1 MKSAIFD
8 LDGVIVDTA
17 KFHYLAWKEI
27 AQKFNYK
34 LTQVQNE
41 KLKGISRKDSLS
53 LLLKWSGNNL
63 SNNEFNNLLADKN
76 DLYLDQ
82 IKNLTKKDSL
92 PGINKTLNYLKK
104 AGIKIALGS
113 ASKNSKI
120 VLKKL
125 SLINFFDVIIDGN
138 DVLNSKPNPEVF
150 IKGAQALGVP
160 CCDCIVFEDSIAG
173 VKAAKAAM
181 MDVIGICN
189 LKQNLK
195 PTIFNIKSF
204 LAIEPNNLLKYFINN
219 E

>member
-92 PGINKTLNYLKK
+92 PGINKTLNYLK
-104 AGIKIALGS
+104 
-113 ASKNSKI
+113 N
-120 VLKKL
+120 
-125 SLINFFDVIIDGN
+125 
-138 DVLNSKPNPEVF
+138 
-150 IKGAQALGVP
+150 
-160 CCDCIVFEDSIAG
+160 
-173 VKAAKAAM
+173 
-181 MDVIGICN
+181 
-189 LKQNLK
+189 
-195 PTIFNIKSF
+195 
-204 LAIEPNNLLKYFINN
+204 
-219 E
+219 